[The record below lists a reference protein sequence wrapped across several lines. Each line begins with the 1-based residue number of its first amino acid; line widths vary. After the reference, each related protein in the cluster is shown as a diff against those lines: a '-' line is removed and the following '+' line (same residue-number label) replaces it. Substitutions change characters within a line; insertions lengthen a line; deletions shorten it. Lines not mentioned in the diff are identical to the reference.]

1 MMRAM
6 VLVAGL
12 GMAAVCGAQTLDPS
26 LLEKKQSTQTGF
38 HWDFDQD
45 KATGKRF
52 TIEGVFCLNG
62 YTWSP
67 IDYNESDAII
77 RQTVER
83 TRPDFSSGEL
93 QNTLS
98 DMEYN
103 VMWTFRNASGGG
115 GQQIGPRLLRVRYQP
130 VETLPVDVSLGVGR
144 STALFYAKSQL
155 QETGATTG
163 LNQTDV
169 MATAFTDH
177 YFHLRAIYQGSW
189 GSEQPRVPTSWNP
202 MLVEIGAGFAP
213 THRVK
218 FIGAVAVVPGAEQS
232 AQDWQFDAWEQG
244 VDQSVTE
251 ITDVKASTQFVLGAQ
266 LRIGSTMWGFE
277 QRWFRFLGDTREYI
291 LAGASNTST
300 PSYFCMSI
308 GWQF

>member
-1 MMRAM
+1 MIRAM

-38 HWDFDQD
+38 HWDFDPD

-103 VMWTFRNASGGG
+103 VMSTFRNASGGG

-130 VETLPVDVSLGVGR
+130 VETLPVDVSIGLGR

-155 QETGATTG
+155 QETGAT
-163 LNQTDV
+163 
-169 MATAFTDH
+169 
-177 YFHLRAIYQGSW
+177 
-189 GSEQPRVPTSWNP
+189 
-202 MLVEIGAGFAP
+202 IGP
-213 THRVK
+213 NKSNRVK
-218 FIGAVAVVPGAEQS
+218 
-232 AQDWQFDAWEQG
+232 
-244 VDQSVTE
+244 
-251 ITDVKASTQFVLGAQ
+251 
-266 LRIGSTMWGFE
+266 
-277 QRWFRFLGDTREYI
+277 
-291 LAGASNTST
+291 
-300 PSYFCMSI
+300 
-308 GWQF
+308 

>member
-1 MMRAM
+1 MKPFM
-6 VLVAGL
+6 LVAL
-12 GMAAVCGAQTLDPS
+12 GVGFASTSAAQTLDPS
-26 LLEKKQSTQTGF
+26 LLQNKESKQGGF
-38 HWDFDQD
+38 HWDFDDD

-52 TIEGVFCLNG
+52 TVEGVFCLNG

-67 IDYNESDAII
+67 INYNESDATI

-83 TRPDFSSGEL
+83 IRPDFSSGEL

-130 VETLPVDVSLGVGR
+130 VETLPVDISIGIGR
-144 STALFYAKSQL
+144 STALLYAKSQL
-155 QETGATTG
+155 QETGTTIG
-163 LNQTDV
+163 LNQTDL

-177 YFHLRAIYQGSW
+177 YFHLRAIYQGWW
-189 GSEQPRVPTSWNP
+189 GSEQPRVTPSWNP
-202 MLVEIGAGFAP
+202 MLVELGAGYTP

-218 FIGAVAVVPGAEQS
+218 FIGAVAVVPNATS
-232 AQDWQFDAWEQG
+232 AAQDWQFDAWEQG
-244 VDQSVTE
+244 VEQSITE
-251 ITDVKASTQFVLGAQ
+251 ISDVMASTQFVLGAQ
-266 LRIGSTMWGFE
+266 MRIGSTMWGFE
-277 QRWFRFLGDTREYI
+277 QRWYSFLGDTREYI

-308 GWQF
+308 GYQL